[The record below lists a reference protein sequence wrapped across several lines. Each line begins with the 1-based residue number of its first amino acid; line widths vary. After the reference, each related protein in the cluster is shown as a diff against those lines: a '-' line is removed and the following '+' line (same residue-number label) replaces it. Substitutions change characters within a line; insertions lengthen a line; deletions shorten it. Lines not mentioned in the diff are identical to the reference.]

1 MLSRGLH
8 EQIFRGARVR
18 YSEAAVR
25 RSVEHLQR
33 HELWGKETSALP
45 DVELRLPRMYGDN
58 IDEHFCL
65 LAQKQSLPY
74 LEAAEELLRC
84 RLPPAPPSWAWQLG
98 WTRYGPDGRPEP
110 VDFPRD
116 RAVVLDVEVCLA
128 DGHCPTLA
136 VAVSPHAWYSWCS
149 RRLLE
154 QRYSWSSRLSLADLI
169 PLESAAGAGCAGRQD
184 RPERVVVG
192 HNVAF
197 DRAFIKEQ
205 YLIQGSRVRFLDTMS
220 MHMAISGL
228 TGFQRSLWMAAKHGK
243 RKGLQQVRQHIKK
256 TRSKAEGP
264 AVTAWDWV
272 QVSSINNLADV
283 HALYVGG
290 QPLEKEARELFVKG
304 TMADIRDH
312 FQDLMS
318 YCARDVQATHEVF
331 QEQLP
336 LFMERCPHPVTFAGM
351 LEMGVSYLPVNGN
364 WQRYLD
370 DAQGTYEELQKEMKK
385 SLMNL
390 ANDACQLLHGDRY
403 RGQPR
408 GGDGAAPP
416 PMGAGA
422 GPRRAGRYKEDPWLW
437 DLEWDTQEFKQKKP
451 PRKKKDQK
459 VNEGEAPGAGSV
471 QDWQEGEHGELG
483 GDPGLE
489 ACSAPGLPVPP
500 PDPGPPSEDEELRAA
515 PEGSALLQ
523 RLKDTVTLQ
532 PKKLQHLP
540 GHPGWYRKLCLRLGD
555 EGWVPGPSLI
565 SLQMRVTP
573 KLMRLAWDGFPLH
586 YSEKHGWGYL
596 VPGRQDNLPAA
607 PPGGEGP
614 VCPHRA
620 IEELCRQHR
629 LEKGREQPPQEQG
642 VEDELLVMDGSSM
655 WQKVTLGGRGP
666 PGVGGGAGLSPTRPQ
681 TPAVEELS
689 QLEGDVGRAEQSL
702 VQEEGGELLEADSR
716 PSYHHGNGPYN
727 DVDVP
732 GCWFFKLPHKA
743 SRDGNA
749 NNVGSPFA
757 KDFLPRMEDGTLR
770 AAVGRTHGTRAL
782 EINKMISFWRNAH
795 KRISSQMV
803 VWLKKGEL
811 PRAVTRHPDYNEE
824 DDYGAIL
831 PQVVTA
837 GTITR
842 RAVEPTW
849 LTASNAR
856 ADRVGS
862 ELKAMVQVPPGYA
875 LVGADVDSQELWIAA
890 ILGEAHFAGMHGC
903 TAFGWMTLQGKKS
916 NGTDLHSKTAATVGI
931 SREHAKVF
939 NYGRIYG
946 AGQPFAE
953 RLLMQFNHRLTQEQA
968 REKAQQMYAVTK
980 GIRRW
985 VLPPGAVGC
994 VGTVSPWVL
1003 PWVWDTPSWLVATQV
1018 SSERGG
1024 RVAGE
1029 GAGAGRG
1036 QGRRWLGVGPGRPP
1050 APEGSCEEV
1059 RCSDPTWWLWDGGV
1073 RRGKAVGGG
1082 QRRDWDAPSVSQC
1095 VSSSRWLW
1103 GLPQTRRGCL
1113 RLPQTRLCPDRS
1125 RSKKKWDVVGH
1136 RVWAGGTESE
1146 MFNKLESIA
1155 LSASPQTPVL
1165 GCHISRALEPA
1176 VAKGEF
1182 LTSRV
1187 NWVVQS
1193 SAVDYLHLML
1203 VSMKW
1208 LFEEFDISGR
1218 FCISIHDEVR
1228 YLVQEQDRYR
1238 AALALQIT
1246 NLLTRTLSA
1255 SRCLPRVRS
1264 NLCRGLSGVLC
1275 MFAYKLGLQDL
1286 PQSVA
1291 FFSAVDVDRCLR
1303 KEVTMN
1309 CVTPSNP
1316 TGMEKKYGIPQG
1328 EALDIY
1334 QLLEI
1339 TKGSLE
1345 KK

>member
-1 MLSRGLH
+1 MRRLLWRKSLGGRAAASSTKPRRCASSSSASHPLPESPTPEPTNSQRRMNPLNIQMLSRTLH
-8 EQIFRGARVR
+8 EQIFRGAQVH
-18 YSEAAVR
+18 YSASEIQ

-33 HELWGKETSALP
+33 HDLWGKETSTLP
-45 DVELRLPRMYGDN
+45 DVDLQLPRMYGDN
-58 IDEHFCL
+58 IDEHFRL

-74 LEAAEELLRC
+74 LEAANELLRC
-84 RLPPAPPSWAWQLG
+84 ELPLPPQWAWQLG
-98 WTRYGPDGRPEP
+98 WTRYGPDGQVEA
-110 VDFPRD
+110 VDFPKE
-116 RAVVLDVEVCLA
+116 RAVVLDVEVCVA

-136 VAVSPHAWYSWCS
+136 MAVSPHAWYSWCS
-149 RRLLE
+149 KRLLE
-154 QRYSWSSRLSLADLI
+154 QRYLSSHLTLADLI
-169 PLESAAGAGCAGRQD
+169 PLESPAGASCAGQD
-184 RPERVVVG
+184 WPERVGG

-197 DRAFIKEQ
+197 DRAFIRSSN
-205 YLIQGSRVRFLDTMS
+205 LIQGSRAFLDTMS

-228 TGFQRSLWMAAKHGK
+228 TGFQRSLMAAKRK
-243 RKGLQQVRQHIKK
+243 RKGLQQVKEHMKK
-256 TRSKAEGP
+256 TRSKTEGP
-264 AVTAWDWV
+264 AITSWDWV
-272 QVSSINNLADV
+272 HVSSINNLVDV

-290 QPLEKEARELFVKG
+290 EPLEKEARELFVKG
-304 TMADIRDH
+304 TMDDIRNN

-318 YCARDVQATHEVF
+318 YCARDVLATHEVF

-364 WQRYLD
+364 WKRYLD
-370 DAQGTYEELQKEMKK
+370 DAQGIYEELQKEMKK

-390 ANDACQLLHGDRY
+390 ANDACQLLHEDRY
-403 RGQPR
+403 Q
-408 GGDGAAPP
+408 D
-416 PMGAGA
+416 
-422 GPRRAGRYKEDPWLW
+422 DPWLW
-437 DLEWDTQEFKQKKP
+437 DLEWDTQEFKQKKNP
-451 PRKKKDQK
+451 GKKKKKDQDGNSK
-459 VNEGEAPGAGSV
+459 AAVAGADGSA
-471 QDWQEGEHGELG
+471 QEWQE
-483 GDPGLE
+483 
-489 ACSAPGLPVPP
+489 
-500 PDPGPPSEDEELRAA
+500 DPGPPGEDEELKVPASQVCL
-515 PEGSALLQ
+515 E
-523 RLKDTVTLQ
+523 RLKETVALQ
-532 PKKLQHLP
+532 PKRLQHLP
-540 GHPGWYRKLCLRLGD
+540 GHPGDWYRKLCPRL
-555 EGWVPGPSLI
+555 EEAGWVPGPSLI

-586 YSEKHGWGYL
+586 YSEKHGWGS

-607 PPGGEGP
+607 LSEVEALP
-614 VCPHRA
+614 CPHRV
-620 IEELCRQHR
+620 IEHLYRQHC
-629 LEKGREQPPQEQG
+629 LEKGKEQPPGLETAM
-642 VEDELLVMDGSSM
+642 VDELLVMDGSTM
-655 WQKVTLGGRGP
+655 WQ
-666 PGVGGGAGLSPTRPQ
+666 
-681 TPAVEELS
+681 EELG
-689 QLEGDVGRAEQSL
+689 QLEVDMEEKMGRAEQSL
-702 VQEEGGELLEADSR
+702 AQEELDELWVLPEARSQ

-727 DVDVP
+727 DVNIP

-743 SRDGNA
+743 SW

-757 KDFLPRMEDGTLR
+757 KDFLPRMEGTLR

-782 EINKMISFWRNAH
+782 EINNDLVWRNAH
-795 KRISSQMV
+795 KRSGEQLPSAECSQMV

-811 PRAVTRHPDYNEE
+811 PRVVTRHPSYNEE

-862 ELKAMVQVPPGYA
+862 ELKAMVQVPPGYS

-890 ILGEAHFAGMHGC
+890 VLGEAHFAGMHGC

-953 RLLMQFNHRLTQEQA
+953 RLLMQFNHRLTQQQA

-980 GIRRW
+980 GVRRFR
-985 VLPPGAVGC
+985 LSEEGE
-994 VGTVSPWVL
+994 
-1003 PWVWDTPSWLVATQV
+1003 WLVRELDLAVDRAEDGSVYEDVQRLQREATK
-1018 SSERGG
+1018 
-1024 RVAGE
+1024 RV
-1029 GAGAGRG
+1029 
-1036 QGRRWLGVGPGRPP
+1036 
-1050 APEGSCEEV
+1050 PEEEE
-1059 RCSDPTWWLWDGGV
+1059 
-1073 RRGKAVGGG
+1073 
-1082 QRRDWDAPSVSQC
+1082 
-1095 VSSSRWLW
+1095 
-1103 GLPQTRRGCL
+1103 
-1113 RLPQTRLCPDRS
+1113 
-1125 RSKKKWDVVGH
+1125 WDVVEH

-1146 MFNKLESIA
+1146 MFNKLETIA
-1155 LSASPQTPVL
+1155 LSPSPQTPVL

-1193 SAVDYLHLML
+1193 SASTYLQLML
-1203 VSMKW
+1203 VAMKW
-1208 LFEEFDISGR
+1208 LFEEFDINGR

-1246 NLLTRTLSA
+1246 NLLTR
-1255 SRCLPRVRS
+1255 
-1264 NLCRGLSGVLC
+1264 C

-1291 FFSAVDVDRCLR
+1291 FFSAVDVDQCLR

-1316 TGMEKKYGIPQG
+1316 SGMEKYGIPQG

-1334 QLLEI
+1334 QLIEI

>member
-1 MLSRGLH
+1 GQRRMNPLNIQMLSRSLH

-18 YSEAAVR
+18 YSAEEVR
-25 RSVEHLQR
+25 RSVRHLQQ
-33 HELWGKETSALP
+33 HGLWGQETSTLP
-45 DVELRLPRMYGDN
+45 DVQLRLPRMYGRD
-58 IDEHFCL
+58 IDEHFRL

-84 RLPPAPPSWAWQLG
+84 QLPPLPERWAWRLG
-98 WTRYGPDGRPEP
+98 WTRYGPQGQAEP
-110 VDFPRD
+110 VEFPEE
-116 RAVVLDVEVCLA
+116 RALVLDVEVCVA
-128 DGHCPTLA
+128 EGHCPTLA

-154 QRYSWSSRLSLADLI
+154 QRYSWSTHLTLADLI
-169 PLESAAGAGCAGRQD
+169 PMESPAGASCASKQD
-184 RPERVVVG
+184 WTERVVVG

-205 YLIQGSRVRFLDTMS
+205 YLIQGSKMRFLDTMS

-243 RKGLQQVRQHIKK
+243 RRGLQQVKEHMKK

-264 AVTAWDWV
+264 AVTSWDWV
-272 QVSSINNLADV
+272 HVGSINNLADV

-290 QPLEKEARELFVKG
+290 EPLEKEARELFVKG
-304 TMADIRDH
+304 TMADVRSN
-312 FQDLMS
+312 FQDLVS

-364 WQRYLD
+364 WNRYLN
-370 DAQGTYEELQKEMKK
+370 DAQGIYEELQKEMKK

-390 ANDACQLLHGDRY
+390 ANDACQLLHEH
-403 RGQPR
+403 
-408 GGDGAAPP
+408 
-416 PMGAGA
+416 
-422 GPRRAGRYKEDPWLW
+422 RYKDDPWLW
-437 DLEWDTQEFKQKKP
+437 DLEWDTQEFKQKKNP
-451 PRKKKDQK
+451 GKKKKKKGQDGNSQ
-459 VNEGEAPGAGSV
+459 VSPAAMEAEEAA
-471 QDWQEGEHGELG
+471 QEWQEVL
-483 GDPGLE
+483 L
-489 ACSAPGLPVPP
+489 AP
-500 PDPGPPSEDEELRAA
+500 PDPGPPSEEEELKV
-515 PEGSALLQ
+515 SASQLRLE
-523 RLKDTVTLQ
+523 RLKETVTLQ
-532 PKKLQHLP
+532 PKRLQHLP
-540 GHPGWYRKLCLRLGD
+540 GHPGWYRKLCPRLEE

-607 PPGGEGP
+607 PLETDGP
-614 VCPHRA
+614 SCPHRV
-620 IEELCRQHR
+620 IESLYRQHC
-629 LEKGREQPPQEQG
+629 LEKGKEQPPGLEAA
-642 VEDELLVMDGSSM
+642 VEDELLGMDSSTI
-655 WQKVTLGGRGP
+655 WQKM
-666 PGVGGGAGLSPTRPQ
+666 
-681 TPAVEELS
+681 EELS
-689 QLEGDVGRAEQSL
+689 RIEVDPEEKMSKADQSL
-702 VQEEGGELLEADSR
+702 VLVRGLRCAERKSK
-716 PSYHHGNGPYN
+716 PSFHHGNGPYN
-727 DVDVP
+727 DVNIP

-743 SRDGNA
+743 TLTPLLLLKDGNE

-757 KDFLPRMEDGTLR
+757 KDFLPQMEDGTLR
-770 AAVGRTHGTRAL
+770 AAVGRAHGTRAL

-811 PRAVTRHPDYNEE
+811 PRVVTRHPDYNEE
-824 DDYGAIL
+824 ESYGAIL

-837 GTITR
+837 GTVTR

-856 ADRVGS
+856 VWPCLDPCGGVLG
-862 ELKAMVQVPPGYA
+862 LPLCFGLMG
-875 LVGADVDSQELWIAA
+875 GAW
-890 ILGEAHFAGMHGC
+890 LGIGGGC
-903 TAFGWMTLQGKKS
+903 TNFCLFS
-916 NGTDLHSKTAATVGI
+916 SSPCSLLESSSLPSSKNPC
-931 SREHAKVF
+931 EHC
-939 NYGRIYG
+939 
-946 AGQPFAE
+946 
-953 RLLMQFNHRLTQEQA
+953 HRFHLSE
-968 REKAQQMYAVTK
+968 E
-980 GIRRW
+980 GE
-985 VLPPGAVGC
+985 
-994 VGTVSPWVL
+994 
-1003 PWVWDTPSWLVATQV
+1003 WLVEKLDLAV
-1018 SSERGG
+1018 DRAE
-1024 RVAGE
+1024 
-1029 GAGAGRG
+1029 
-1036 QGRRWLGVGPGRPP
+1036 
-1050 APEGSCEEV
+1050 
-1059 RCSDPTWWLWDGGV
+1059 DG
-1073 RRGKAVGGG
+1073 
-1082 QRRDWDAPSVSQC
+1082 SVSAQD
-1095 VSSSRWLW
+1095 VQRLQREAMKGSRWE
-1103 GLPQTRRGCL
+1103 
-1113 RLPQTRLCPDRS
+1113 
-1125 RSKKKWDVVGH
+1125 KKWNVVEQ

-1155 LSASPQTPVL
+1155 LSPSPQTPVL

-1176 VAKGEF
+1176 MVKGEF
-1182 LTSRV
+1182 VTSRV

-1203 VSMKW
+1203 VAMKW
-1208 LFEEFDISGR
+1208 LFEEFDINGR

-1228 YLVQEQDRYR
+1228 YLVQHQDRYR

-1246 NLLTRTLSA
+1246 NLLTR
-1255 SRCLPRVRS
+1255 
-1264 NLCRGLSGVLC
+1264 C

-1291 FFSAVDVDRCLR
+1291 FFSAVDIDQCLR

-1316 TGMEKKYGIPQG
+1316 MGMEKYGIPQG

-1334 QLLEI
+1334 QIIEI

-1345 KK
+1345 K

>member
-1 MLSRGLH
+1 MGRQRGRKLPRAPLFGAAPRPRPGLRAPAAAPCWQRIPGRAGMRRLLWRRPVATKPQRCTSSSSASLPQPESPSQEPAEGQRRVNPLNIQMLSRTLH
-8 EQIFRGARVR
+8 EQIFRGAQVHH
-18 YSEAAVR
+18 SEAEIQ

-33 HELWGKETSALP
+33 HDLWGKETSMLP
-45 DVELRLPRMYGDN
+45 DVDLQLPHMYGDN
-58 IDEHFCL
+58 IDEHFRL

-74 LEAAEELLRC
+74 LEAAHELLQC
-84 RLPPAPPSWAWQLG
+84 TLPPMPAQWAWQLG
-98 WTRYGPDGRPEP
+98 WTRYSPDGRAEA
-110 VDFPRD
+110 VDFPKE
-116 RAVVLDVEVCLA
+116 RAMVLDVEVCVA

-149 RRLLE
+149 KRLLE
-154 QRYSWSSRLSLADLI
+154 QRYSWSSHLTLADLI
-169 PLESAAGAGCAGRQD
+169 PLESPAGAGCAGKQD
-184 RPERVVVG
+184 WLERVVVG

-205 YLIQGSRVRFLDTMS
+205 YLIQGSRLRFLDTMS

-243 RKGLQQVRQHIKK
+243 RKGLQEVKQHMKK
-256 TRSKAEGP
+256 TRSKMEGP
-264 AVTAWDWV
+264 AITSWDWV
-272 QVSSINNLADV
+272 HVSSINNLADV

-290 QPLEKEARELFVKG
+290 EPLEKEARQLFVKG
-304 TMADIRDH
+304 TMADVRSH

-318 YCARDVQATHEVF
+318 YCAHDVQATHEVF

-364 WQRYLD
+364 WKRYLD
-370 DAQGTYEELQKEMKK
+370 DAQGVYEELQKEMKK

-390 ANDACQLLHGDRY
+390 ANDACQLLHEDRY
-403 RGQPR
+403 K
-408 GGDGAAPP
+408 D
-416 PMGAGA
+416 
-422 GPRRAGRYKEDPWLW
+422 DPWLW
-437 DLEWDTQEFKQKKP
+437 DLEWDTQEFKQKKNP
-451 PRKKKDQK
+451 KKKKKKDQDGNSK
-459 VNEGEAPGAGSV
+459 APLAATGTDGST
-471 QDWQEGEHGELG
+471 QEWQE
-483 GDPGLE
+483 
-489 ACSAPGLPVPP
+489 
-500 PDPGPPSEDEELRAA
+500 DPGPPSEDEELKA
-515 PEGSALLQ
+515 PASQVCLEH
-523 RLKDTVTLQ
+523 LKETVALQ
-532 PKKLQHLP
+532 PKRLQHLP
-540 GHPGWYRKLCLRLGD
+540 GHPGWYRKLCPRL
-555 EGWVPGPSLI
+555 EESGWVPGPSLI

-596 VPGRQDNLPAA
+596 VPGRQDNLLAA
-607 PPGGEGP
+607 SSETEGSP
-614 VCPHRA
+614 CPHRV
-620 IEELCRQHR
+620 IEYLYRQHC
-629 LEKGREQPPQEQG
+629 LEKGKEQPPVLEAA
-642 VEDELLVMDGSSM
+642 VEDELLVMDSSTM
-655 WQKVTLGGRGP
+655 WQKV
-666 PGVGGGAGLSPTRPQ
+666 
-681 TPAVEELS
+681 EELG
-689 QLEGDVGRAEQSL
+689 QLEGDVEDKIGRAEPSL
-702 VQEEGGELLEADSR
+702 AQGVPGITSHGWSQEGMEELHKLPEVRSQ

-727 DVDVP
+727 DVNIP
-732 GCWFFKLPHKA
+732 GCWFFKLPHK
-743 SRDGNA
+743 DGND

-757 KDFLPRMEDGTLR
+757 KDFLPQMEDGTLR

-811 PRAVTRHPDYNEE
+811 PRVVTRHPDYNEE

-862 ELKAMVQVPPGYA
+862 ELKAMVQVPPGYS

-890 ILGEAHFAGMHGC
+890 VLGEAHFAGMHGC

-916 NGTDLHSKTAATVGI
+916 NATDLHSKTATTVGI
-931 SREHAKVF
+931 SREHAKIF

-968 REKAQQMYAVTK
+968 REKAQRMYAVTK
-980 GIRRW
+980 GVRRFH
-985 VLPPGAVGC
+985 LSEEGE
-994 VGTVSPWVL
+994 
-1003 PWVWDTPSWLVATQV
+1003 WLVRELDLTVDRA
-1018 SSERGG
+1018 E
-1024 RVAGE
+1024 
-1029 GAGAGRG
+1029 
-1036 QGRRWLGVGPGRPP
+1036 
-1050 APEGSCEEV
+1050 
-1059 RCSDPTWWLWDGGV
+1059 DG
-1073 RRGKAVGGG
+1073 
-1082 QRRDWDAPSVSQC
+1082 SVSAQDVQQLQREAMKC
-1095 VSSSRWLW
+1095 SR
-1103 GLPQTRRGCL
+1103 R
-1113 RLPQTRLCPDRS
+1113 
-1125 RSKKKWDVVGH
+1125 KKKWNVVEH
-1136 RVWAGGTESE
+1136 RVWSGGTESE

-1155 LSASPQTPVL
+1155 LSPSPQTPVL

-1203 VSMKW
+1203 VAMKW
-1208 LFEEFDISGR
+1208 LFEEFDINGR

-1228 YLVQEQDRYR
+1228 YLVQQQDRYR

-1246 NLLTRTLSA
+1246 NLLTR
-1255 SRCLPRVRS
+1255 
-1264 NLCRGLSGVLC
+1264 C

-1291 FFSAVDVDRCLR
+1291 FFSAVDVDQCLR

-1334 QLLEI
+1334 QLIEI

>member
-1 MLSRGLH
+1 GQRRVNPLNIQMLSRSLH

-18 YSEAAVR
+18 YSEADVQ
-25 RSVEHLQR
+25 RSVEHLRR
-33 HELWGKETSALP
+33 HDLWGKETSALP
-45 DVELRLPRMYGDN
+45 DVDLRLPRMYGDN
-58 IDEHFCL
+58 IDEHFRL

-84 RLPPAPPSWAWQLG
+84 RLPPTPASWAWQLG
-98 WTRYGPDGRPEP
+98 WTRYDPAGRPEA
-110 VDFPRD
+110 VDFPQE
-116 RAVVLDVEVCLA
+116 RAVVLDVEVCVA
-128 DGHCPTLA
+128 DGQCPTLA
-136 VAVSPHAWYSWCS
+136 VAVSPLAWYSWCS

-154 QRYSWSSRLSLADLI
+154 QRYSWSSRLTLADLI
-169 PLESAAGAGCAGRQD
+169 PLESAAGASCAGKQD
-184 RPERVVVG
+184 WQERVVVG

-243 RKGLQQVRQHIKK
+243 RKGMQQVKEHMKK
-256 TRSKAEGP
+256 TRGKAEGP
-264 AVTAWDWV
+264 AVTSWDWV
-272 QVSSINNLADV
+272 HVSSINNLADV

-290 QPLEKEARELFVKG
+290 EPLEKEARELFVKG
-304 TMADIRDH
+304 TMADVRSH

-364 WQRYLD
+364 WKRYLD

-390 ANDACQLLHGDRY
+390 ANDACQLLHED
-403 RGQPR
+403 
-408 GGDGAAPP
+408 
-416 PMGAGA
+416 
-422 GPRRAGRYKEDPWLW
+422 RYKEDPWLW
-437 DLEWDTQEFKQKKP
+437 DLEWDTQEFKQKKKP
-451 PRKKKDQK
+451 TKKKKDQ
-459 VNEGEAPGAGSV
+459 NANGEAAGAGSAWDSRALRV
-471 QDWQEGEHGELG
+471 
-483 GDPGLE
+483 
-489 ACSAPGLPVPP
+489 P
-500 PDPGPPSEDEELRAA
+500 PDPGPPTEDEELRA
-515 PEGSALLQ
+515 PESRTRLE
-523 RLKDTVTLQ
+523 RLKETVALQ
-532 PKKLQHLP
+532 PKRLQHLP
-540 GHPGWYRKLCLRLGD
+540 GHPGWYRKLCPRL
-555 EGWVPGPSLI
+555 EEESWVPGPSLI

-586 YSEKHGWGYL
+586 YSERHGWGYL

-607 PPGGEGP
+607 PSEAEGP
-614 VCPHRA
+614 VCPHRV
-620 IEELCRQHR
+620 IEQLYRQHC
-629 LEKGREQPPQEQG
+629 LEKGKEQPPEEATM
-642 VEDELLVMDGSSM
+642 EDELMVMDGSSM
-655 WQKVTLGGRGP
+655 WQKV
-666 PGVGGGAGLSPTRPQ
+666 
-681 TPAVEELS
+681 EELS
-689 QLEGDVGRAEQSL
+689 QLELDVERMGRADQSIMQVNGL
-702 VQEEGGELLEADSR
+702 SCGPAEASSW

-727 DVDVP
+727 DVNVP

-743 SRDGNA
+743 SRGLCA
-749 NNVGSPFA
+749 APCPA
-757 KDFLPRMEDGTLR
+757 ARDFLPRMEDGTLR

-862 ELKAMVQVPPGYA
+862 ELKAMVQVPPGYS

-890 ILGEAHFAGMHGC
+890 VLGEAHFAGMHGC

-916 NGTDLHSKTAATVGI
+916 NATDLHSKTAATVGI

-953 RLLMQFNHRLTQEQA
+953 RLLMQFNHRLTQQQA

-980 GIRRW
+980 GIRRFH
-985 VLPPGAVGC
+985 LTEEGE
-994 VGTVSPWVL
+994 
-1003 PWVWDTPSWLVATQV
+1003 WLVKELDLAV
-1018 SSERGG
+1018 DRAE
-1024 RVAGE
+1024 
-1029 GAGAGRG
+1029 
-1036 QGRRWLGVGPGRPP
+1036 
-1050 APEGSCEEV
+1050 
-1059 RCSDPTWWLWDGGV
+1059 DG
-1073 RRGKAVGGG
+1073 
-1082 QRRDWDAPSVSQC
+1082 SVSAQD
-1095 VSSSRWLW
+1095 VQRLQREAVKKSR
-1103 GLPQTRRGCL
+1103 R
-1113 RLPQTRLCPDRS
+1113 
-1125 RSKKKWDVVGH
+1125 KKKWDVVGH

-1155 LSASPQTPVL
+1155 LSSSPQTPVL

-1208 LFEEFDISGR
+1208 LFEEFDINGR

-1246 NLLTRTLSA
+1246 NLLTR
-1255 SRCLPRVRS
+1255 
-1264 NLCRGLSGVLC
+1264 C

-1291 FFSAVDVDRCLR
+1291 FFSAVDVDQCLR

-1309 CVTPSNP
+1309 CATPSNP
-1316 TGMEKKYGIPQG
+1316 TGMEKKYSIPQG

-1334 QLLEI
+1334 QLIEI

-1345 KK
+1345 K

>member
-1 MLSRGLH
+1 
-8 EQIFRGARVR
+8 
-18 YSEAAVR
+18 
-25 RSVEHLQR
+25 
-33 HELWGKETSALP
+33 
-45 DVELRLPRMYGDN
+45 
-58 IDEHFCL
+58 
-65 LAQKQSLPY
+65 
-74 LEAAEELLRC
+74 
-84 RLPPAPPSWAWQLG
+84 
-98 WTRYGPDGRPEP
+98 
-110 VDFPRD
+110 
-116 RAVVLDVEVCLA
+116 
-128 DGHCPTLA
+128 LA

-149 RRLLE
+149 NRLLE
-154 QRYSWSSRLSLADLI
+154 QRYSWASHLTLADLI
-169 PLESAAGAGCAGRQD
+169 PLESPAGAGCAGKQD
-184 RPERVVVG
+184 WPERVVVG

-243 RKGLQQVRQHIKK
+243 RKGLQQVKQHMKK
-256 TRSKAEGP
+256 TQSKTEGP
-264 AVTAWDWV
+264 AVTSWDWV
-272 QVSSINNLADV
+272 HVSSINNLADV

-290 QPLEKEARELFVKG
+290 EPLEKEARELFVKG
-304 TMADIRDH
+304 TMADIRSN

-318 YCARDVQATHEVF
+318 YCAHDVQATHEVF

-364 WQRYLD
+364 WKRYLD
-370 DAQGTYEELQKEMKK
+370 DAQGIYEELQKEMKK

-390 ANDACQLLHGDRY
+390 ANDACQLLHEDRY
-403 RGQPR
+403 K
-408 GGDGAAPP
+408 D
-416 PMGAGA
+416 
-422 GPRRAGRYKEDPWLW
+422 DPWLW
-437 DLEWDTQEFKQKKP
+437 DLEWDTQEFKQKKNP
-451 PRKKKDQK
+451 GKKKKKKKDQDGDSK
-459 VNEGEAPGAGSV
+459 TSPASAGADGSV
-471 QDWQEGEHGELG
+471 QEWQEVL
-483 GDPGLE
+483 L
-489 ACSAPGLPVPP
+489 APS
-500 PDPGPPSEDEELRAA
+500 DPGPPSEDEELKA
-515 PEGSALLQ
+515 PASQVCLE
-523 RLKDTVTLQ
+523 RLKETVMLQ
-532 PKKLQHLP
+532 PKRLQHLP
-540 GHPGWYRKLCLRLGD
+540 GHPGWYRKLCPRL
-555 EGWVPGPSLI
+555 EEAGWVPGPSLI

-607 PPGGEGP
+607 PLEVEGP
-614 VCPHRA
+614 PCPHRH
-620 IEELCRQHR
+620 CR
-629 LEKGREQPPQEQG
+629 EKGKEQPPGLEAV
-642 VEDELLVMDGSSM
+642 VEDELLAMDGSTM
-655 WQKVTLGGRGP
+655 WQK
-666 PGVGGGAGLSPTRPQ
+666 
-681 TPAVEELS
+681 VEELS
-689 QLEGDVGRAEQSL
+689 QLEVDVEEKMGRADQSL
-702 VQEEGGELLEADSR
+702 EQVKGVYLEARSQ

-727 DVDVP
+727 DVNIP

-743 SRDGNA
+743 SWVLLGLFL
-749 NNVGSPFA
+749 GPFA
-757 KDFLPRMEDGTLR
+757 KDFLPQMEDGTLR

-811 PRAVTRHPDYNEE
+811 PRVVTRHPDYNEE

-862 ELKAMVQVPPGYA
+862 ELKAMVQVPPGYS

-890 ILGEAHFAGMHGC
+890 VLGEAHFAGMHGC

-916 NGTDLHSKTAATVGI
+916 NATDLHSKTATTVGI
-931 SREHAKVF
+931 SREHAKIF

-953 RLLMQFNHRLTQEQA
+953 RLLMQFNHRLTQQQA

-980 GIRRW
+980 GVRRW
-985 VLPPGAVGC
+985 VLHGEAEAFEILKTGPAA
-994 VGTVSPWVL
+994 SSHASSK
-1003 PWVWDTPSWLVATQV
+1003 PS
-1018 SSERGG
+1018 
-1024 RVAGE
+1024 
-1029 GAGAGRG
+1029 
-1036 QGRRWLGVGPGRPP
+1036 
-1050 APEGSCEEV
+1050 
-1059 RCSDPTWWLWDGGV
+1059 
-1073 RRGKAVGGG
+1073 
-1082 QRRDWDAPSVSQC
+1082 
-1095 VSSSRWLW
+1095 
-1103 GLPQTRRGCL
+1103 
-1113 RLPQTRLCPDRS
+1113 LCPTRS
-1125 RSKKKWDVVGH
+1125 RRKKWNVVEH

-1155 LSASPQTPVL
+1155 LSPSPQTPVL

-1203 VSMKW
+1203 VAMKW
-1208 LFEEFDISGR
+1208 LFEEFDINGR

-1228 YLVQEQDRYR
+1228 YLVQQQDRYR

-1246 NLLTRTLSA
+1246 NLLTR
-1255 SRCLPRVRS
+1255 
-1264 NLCRGLSGVLC
+1264 C

-1291 FFSAVDVDRCLR
+1291 FFSAVDVDQCLR

-1309 CVTPSNP
+1309 CATPSNP

-1334 QLLEI
+1334 QLIEI

-1345 KK
+1345 K

>member
-1 MLSRGLH
+1 MRRVSWMRSVRGCSPQPRRCPSSSSASRPLPEEPGQEPSTGQRRMNPLNIQMLSRSLH

-18 YSEAAVR
+18 YSAEEVQ
-25 RSVEHLQR
+25 RSVQHLQQ
-33 HELWGKETSALP
+33 HGLWGKETSTLP
-45 DVELRLPRMYGDN
+45 DVELRLPRMYGRD
-58 IDEHFCL
+58 IDEHFRL

-84 RLPPAPPSWAWQLG
+84 QLPPLPERWAWRLG
-98 WTRYGPDGRPEP
+98 WTRYGPQGQAEP
-110 VDFPRD
+110 VEFPEE
-116 RAVVLDVEVCLA
+116 RALVLDVEVCVA
-128 DGHCPTLA
+128 EGHCPTLA

-154 QRYSWSSRLSLADLI
+154 QRYSWSSHLTLADLI
-169 PLESAAGAGCAGRQD
+169 PMESPAGASCASKQD
-184 RPERVVVG
+184 WIERVVVG

-205 YLIQGSRVRFLDTMS
+205 YLIQGSKMRFLDTMS

-243 RKGLQQVRQHIKK
+243 RRGLQQVKEHMKK

-264 AVTAWDWV
+264 AVTSWDWV
-272 QVSSINNLADV
+272 HVGSINNLADV

-290 QPLEKEARELFVKG
+290 EPLEKEARELFVKG
-304 TMADIRDH
+304 TMADIRSN
-312 FQDLMS
+312 FQDLVS

-364 WQRYLD
+364 WNRYLD
-370 DAQGTYEELQKEMKK
+370 DAQGIYEELQKEMKK

-390 ANDACQLLHGDRY
+390 ANDACQLLHEH
-403 RGQPR
+403 
-408 GGDGAAPP
+408 
-416 PMGAGA
+416 
-422 GPRRAGRYKEDPWLW
+422 RYKDDPWLW
-437 DLEWDTQEFKQKKP
+437 DLEWDTQEFKQKKNP
-451 PRKKKDQK
+451 EKKKKKKKGQDGSSP
-459 VNEGEAPGAGSV
+459 VSPAAMEAKESA
-471 QDWQEGEHGELG
+471 QEWQE
-483 GDPGLE
+483 
-489 ACSAPGLPVPP
+489 
-500 PDPGPPSEDEELRAA
+500 DPGPPSEEEELKV
-515 PEGSALLQ
+515 SASQLCLE
-523 RLKDTVTLQ
+523 RLKETVTLQ
-532 PKKLQHLP
+532 PKRLQHLP
-540 GHPGWYRKLCLRLGD
+540 GHPGWYRKLCPRLEE

-607 PPGGEGP
+607 PGETDGP
-614 VCPHRA
+614 SCPHRV
-620 IEELCRQHR
+620 IENLYRQHC
-629 LEKGREQPPQEQG
+629 LEKGKEQPPGLEAA
-642 VEDELLVMDGSSM
+642 VEDELLGMDSSTI
-655 WQKVTLGGRGP
+655 WQKM
-666 PGVGGGAGLSPTRPQ
+666 
-681 TPAVEELS
+681 EELS
-689 QLEGDVGRAEQSL
+689 RIEVDPEEKMNKADQSL
-702 VQEEGGELLEADSR
+702 VLEEMEELRCTERKSK
-716 PSYHHGNGPYN
+716 PSFHHGNGPYN
-727 DVDVP
+727 DVNIP
-732 GCWFFKLPHKA
+732 GCWFFKLPHK
-743 SRDGNA
+743 DGND

-757 KDFLPRMEDGTLR
+757 KDFLPQMEDGTLR

-811 PRAVTRHPDYNEE
+811 PRVVTRHPDYNEE
-824 DDYGAIL
+824 ESYGAIL

-837 GTITR
+837 GTVTR

-862 ELKAMVQVPPGYA
+862 ELKAMVQVPPGYS

-890 ILGEAHFAGMHGC
+890 VLGEAQFAGMHGC

-953 RLLMQFNHRLTQEQA
+953 RLLMQFNHRLTPQQA
-968 REKAQQMYAVTK
+968 RDKAQQMYAVTK
-980 GIRRW
+980 GIRRFHLSEEGEW
-985 VLPPGAVGC
+985 LLTKLELAV
-994 VGTVSPWVL
+994 
-1003 PWVWDTPSWLVATQV
+1003 DRA
-1018 SSERGG
+1018 E
-1024 RVAGE
+1024 
-1029 GAGAGRG
+1029 
-1036 QGRRWLGVGPGRPP
+1036 
-1050 APEGSCEEV
+1050 
-1059 RCSDPTWWLWDGGV
+1059 DG
-1073 RRGKAVGGG
+1073 
-1082 QRRDWDAPSVSQC
+1082 SVSAQD
-1095 VSSSRWLW
+1095 VQRLQREAMKGSRWE
-1103 GLPQTRRGCL
+1103 
-1113 RLPQTRLCPDRS
+1113 
-1125 RSKKKWDVVGH
+1125 KKWNVVEQ

-1155 LSASPQTPVL
+1155 LSPSPQTPVL

-1176 VAKGEF
+1176 MVKGEF
-1182 LTSRV
+1182 VTSRV

-1203 VSMKW
+1203 VAMKW
-1208 LFEEFDISGR
+1208 LFEEFDINGR

-1228 YLVQEQDRYR
+1228 YLVQHQDRYR

-1246 NLLTRTLSA
+1246 NLLTR
-1255 SRCLPRVRS
+1255 
-1264 NLCRGLSGVLC
+1264 C

-1291 FFSAVDVDRCLR
+1291 FFSAVDIDQCLR

-1316 TGMEKKYGIPQG
+1316 MGMEKYGIPQG

-1334 QLLEI
+1334 QIIEI

-1345 KK
+1345 KQ